1 MQEVNEMKRI
11 TFFLTVSL
19 ALCLSGEMAFA
30 QHGHGAGGAMAGP
43 GIHGDSGMHGN
54 ANTPGTANSNGAGPK
69 SASSQLSGNQHLD
82 TALTKAL
89 GNLVPPGGLE
99 TACQGYSNLGR
110 CISAIHVAHNRK
122 LDFFCLRRAMTG
134 EALPSTDTT
143 PCSATQ
149 TNLKLGPAIQT
160 LDPNADPKVEATKG
174 GKQANTDIN
183 SANHS
188 QT

>member
-1 MQEVNEMKRI
+1 M
-11 TFFLTVSL
+11 
-19 ALCLSGEMAFA
+19 
-30 QHGHGAGGAMAGP
+30 
-43 GIHGDSGMHGN
+43 HGDSGMHGN
-54 ANTPGTANSNGAGPK
+54 ANPSGTANSTGAGPK
-69 SASSQLSGNQHLD
+69 TATSQLSDNQHLD

-89 GNLVPPGGLE
+89 GNLVPPGGLA

-110 CISAIHVAHNRK
+110 CISAIHVANNRK

-134 EALPSTDTT
+134 EALPSTDST

-160 LDPNADPKVEATKG
+160 LDPNADPKSEATRG
-174 GKQANTDIN
+174 VKQANTDIN
-183 SANHS
+183 GASHS

>member
-1 MQEVNEMKRI
+1 MKRI
-11 TFFLTVSL
+11 TFYL
-19 ALCLSGEMAFA
+19 AVPVVLCLSGGLAFA
-30 QHGHGAGGAMAGP
+30 QHGHGAGGTMAGP
-43 GIHGDSGMHGN
+43 GMHGDSGMHGN
-54 ANTPGTANSNGAGPK
+54 ANTSGTANSIGTGPK
-69 SASSQLSGNQHLD
+69 SASSQLQDNQHLD

-89 GNLVPPGGLE
+89 GKLVPPGGLA

-110 CISAIHVAHNRK
+110 CISAIHVANNRK

-134 EALPSTDTT
+134 EALPNTDTT

-160 LDPNADPKVEATKG
+160 LDPNADPKAETTEGV
-174 GKQANTDIN
+174 KQANTDIN
-183 SANHS
+183 AASHS

>member
-1 MQEVNEMKRI
+1 MKRI
-11 TFFLTVSL
+11 TIFLAVPL
-19 ALCLSGEMAFA
+19 ALCLSGGLAYS
-30 QHGHGAGGAMAGP
+30 QHGHGAGGAMAGA
-43 GIHGDSGMHGN
+43 GMHGDSGMHGN
-54 ANTPGTANSNGAGPK
+54 ANPSGTANSTGAGPK
-69 SASSQLSGNQHLD
+69 TATSQLSDNQHLD

-89 GNLVPPGGLE
+89 GNLVPPGGLA

-110 CISAIHVAHNRK
+110 CISAIHVANNRK

-134 EALPSTDTT
+134 EALPSTDST

-160 LDPNADPKVEATKG
+160 LDPNADPKSEATRG
-174 GKQANTDIN
+174 VKQANTDIN
-183 SANHS
+183 DASHS